1 MPPSSLLRRLLRGR
15 PRVDPMLGMRLHALS
30 EVTPPP
36 IRRSHRMNRYVT
48 VDVETTGIDMAKDRV
63 ISIGAVAI
71 NGGQIDLSD
80 CFEVVL
86 RQRESSTMANILVH
100 QIGGQQQLAGAD
112 PAKSLVRFLEY
123 VRLCPLVAFR
133 ADFDRTMLDR
143 ELTEVL
149 GLRTQSLW
157 IDLAK
162 LMPALYPSNECRTMD
177 DWLERFGIKMVA
189 RHDALADALA
199 TAQMLQVVVAAADK
213 FGMDCPARLDEMQRA
228 QQWLGKR

>member
-1 MPPSSLLRRLLRGR
+1 MPASSLLARLFKGR
-15 PRVDPMLGMRLHALS
+15 PTVDAMLGQRLHALS
-30 EVTPPP
+30 ELHAPP
-36 IRRSHRMNRYVT
+36 IRRSHRMNRYIT
-48 VDVETTGIDMAKDRV
+48 VDVETTGIDLNKDRV

-71 NGGQIDLSD
+71 RQGMIDFSD
-80 CFEVVL
+80 CFEIVL
-86 RQRESSTMANILVH
+86 RQPESSASENILVH
-100 QIGGQQQLAGAD
+100 QIGGQQQLAGVD
-112 PAKSLVRFLEY
+112 PAESMVRFLEY

-149 GLRTQSLW
+149 GLRTHSMW

-162 LMPALYPSNECRTMD
+162 VMPALFANNDCRTMD

-189 RHDALADALA
+189 RHDAVADALA
-199 TAQMLQVVVAAADK
+199 TAQMLQVVLAEADK
-213 FGMDCPARLDEMQRA
+213 VGMDCPARLDEMQRA

>member
-1 MPPSSLLRRLLRGR
+1 MARSSLLGRLLRLR
-15 PRVDPMLGMRLHALS
+15 PHVDAMLGQRLHVLS
-30 EVTPPP
+30 EVRPPP

-48 VDVETTGIDMAKDRV
+48 VDVETTGIDLNKDRV
-63 ISIGAVAI
+63 ISIGAVALRQ
-71 NGGQIDLSD
+71 GQVDFAD

-86 RQRESSTMANILVH
+86 RQRQSSTTENILVH
-100 QIGGQQQLAGAD
+100 QIGGQQQLAGED
-112 PAKSLVRFLEY
+112 PAESLVRFLEY
-123 VRLCPLVAFR
+123 VHLCPLVAFR
-133 ADFDRTMLDR
+133 SDFDRTMLDR

-177 DWLERFGIKMVA
+177 DWLARFGIEMAA

-199 TAQMLQVVVAAADK
+199 TAQMLQVVLAEADK
-213 FGMDCPARLDEMQRA
+213 VGMDCPAKLDEMQRA